1 MSNPKLA
8 QFNQFKGQTYFNL
21 ESFRKNGQS
30 VRTPLWFAEDN
41 GVFYFYTVAH
51 SFKVKRLTN
60 NPRVLIAPCDMRGNV
75 KGEWVE
81 ATARRLE
88 GAEAK
93 RADDLLNQKYG
104 WQKRILNFFAK
115 LRGHQRAAFAVQLT

>member
-8 QFNQFKGQTYFNL
+8 QFAGQSYFNL
-21 ESFRKNGQS
+21 ESFRKDGQG

-41 GVFYFYTVAH
+41 GIFYFYTVAH

-60 NPRVLIAPCDMRGNV
+60 NPRVRIAPCDMRGNV
-75 KGEWVE
+75 KGEWIE
-81 ATARRLE
+81 ATARRLD

-93 RADDLLNQKYG
+93 RADDFLNRKYG
-104 WQKRILNFFAK
+104 WQKRLLNFLAK
-115 LRGHQRAAFAVQLT
+115 LRGHQRAAFAVRPN